1 MREQDDQLGGP
12 VHLNVIGR
20 SWKDDSSGS
29 PMIRGIRPAEP
40 EGPLHAQGIPE
51 HWITRLISARL
62 KEQGLDAGPEPAQRA
77 SVGSTDAPGKSLRG
91 SMLAYTLVTL
101 GS

>member
-1 MREQDDQLGGP
+1 MRERDDKPRGA
-12 VHLNVIGR
+12 VRINTIGR
-20 SWKDDSSGS
+20 WQKDDSSGS

-62 KEQGLDAGPEPAQRA
+62 EEQGLDAGPEPAQRA
-77 SVGSTDAPGKSLRG
+77 SVGSTEASDGR
-91 SMLAYTLVTL
+91 L
-101 GS
+101 GRVGRIDRSVERS